1 MDTPGGRAAG
11 LEQEIKARLDD
22 RDALVATL
30 RALGAV
36 VDRPRAFEGNEL
48 WDTPSGDLR
57 ATGRV
62 LRIRRWGDDSILTVK
77 GPAVIENGLKSRPE
91 EEVRVDDPQRLRHL
105 VELLG
110 YVRVFRYEKFRESW
124 RFDDVEVVLDETPLG
139 NFVEVEGV
147 GEAVRRAFDRL
158 GLPATAIVEFSY
170 ANLWRLHR
178 EQDPSAGHDM
188 VFPPGVAPA

>member
-1 MDTPGGRAAG
+1 MGTPGDRAAG

-22 RDALVATL
+22 RRGLAERL

-36 VDRPRAFEGNEL
+36 VDRPRAFESNEL
-48 WDTPSGDLR
+48 WDTPAGDLR
-57 ATGRV
+57 ASGRV

-91 EEVRVDDPQRLRHL
+91 EEVRVDDARRLAHL

-124 RFDDVEVVLDETPLG
+124 RFGDVEVVLDETPLG
-139 NFVEVEGV
+139 DFVEVEGE

-158 GLPATAIVEFSY
+158 GLPAAAVVESSY

-178 EQDPSAGHDM
+178 EEDPAAGHDM